1 MLELV
6 YGLKLREALALP
18 SWEFRAKVEYAH
30 KHVARQAL
38 ELYQV
43 VSVGSWGDKESRGE
57 YLKEMKARA
66 GYGDNR
72 KDNPRVKLPTQEELR
87 AKVDKFFM
95 VSGVNIPMA
104 GKLNRST

>member
-57 YLKEMKARA
+57 YLKEMKGRA
-66 GYGDNR
+66 GYGDR
-72 KDNPRVKLPTQEELR
+72 VKPRVVLPTQEELR
-87 AKVDKFFM
+87 AKVDKFFL

-104 GKLNRST
+104 GSNSAS